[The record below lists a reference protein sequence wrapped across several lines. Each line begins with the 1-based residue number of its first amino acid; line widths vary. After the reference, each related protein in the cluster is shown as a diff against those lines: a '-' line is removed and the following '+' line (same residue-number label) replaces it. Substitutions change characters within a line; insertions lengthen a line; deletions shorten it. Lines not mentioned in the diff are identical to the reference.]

1 MQHLFHKF
9 LTVLSSNLIRILKN
23 VKVFAFIYI
32 CFTPLLSISICT
44 AGVQHSIK
52 YILTEK
58 CRLITHTT
66 SNHSTEEIH
75 QGSPSKYRGS
85 TFLILIR
92 NINKGDQVKTNL
104 KCHKVSFHHKLLL
117 LIDCPSLWTPLEGW
131 TKDIPSW
138 WSDSILITT
147 FSKTPNR
154 SVEEISIGLIRWCAK
169 SESQL
174 LSISTRDLHRLIQP
188 MCVCVCVTP
197 EVASQNLEDAQSG
210 TTNMYTCILISAVIS
225 IRF

>member
-1 MQHLFHKF
+1 MQHLFHNF

-85 TFLILIR
+85 TFLILIG
-92 NINKGDQVKTNL
+92 NINKSDQVKTNL

-131 TKDIPSW
+131 TKDIPSLANW
-138 WSDSILITT
+138 KSDSILITT
-147 FSKTPNR
+147 FSKPPNR

-169 SESQL
+169 SETVNYCPYSL
-174 LSISTRDLHRLIQP
+174 VHSRDYFVASSRDLHRLIQP
-188 MCVCVCVTP
+188 MCACVWLLRWHL
-197 EVASQNLEDAQSG
+197 AKWYN
-210 TTNMYTCILISAVIS
+210 
-225 IRF
+225 